1 MNSFLRVIIFTETFG
16 LDSMIMV
23 LELEALALKCY
34 LQQNSSL
41 RKKQIMFPP
50 VLSVDCSAGGKLIEK
65 RSGE

>member
-1 MNSFLRVIIFTETFG
+1 MNPILSVIIFTETFR
-16 LDSMIMV
+16 LESMIMV

-41 RKKQIMFPP
+41 RKKQIMLPP
-50 VLSVDCSAGGKLIEK
+50 VLPVDCSAGGRPIEK